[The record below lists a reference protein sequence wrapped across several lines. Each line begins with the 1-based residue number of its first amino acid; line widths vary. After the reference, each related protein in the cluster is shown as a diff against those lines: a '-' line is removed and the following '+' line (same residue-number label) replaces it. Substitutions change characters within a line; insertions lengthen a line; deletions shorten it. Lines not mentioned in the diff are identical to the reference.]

1 MSRKKLNPRNIPMTG
16 RSINIDA
23 IIDEAMRNDM
33 NHAKLLVGNALL
45 NRMSLDEIN
54 EMLNSLHEFD
64 VTEAAVSHAEQLM
77 GITER
82 PTVDLSTIST
92 GADLKKFKAKM
103 KKLALHTALCSI
115 CLCLEENGYTPDQLK
130 SIFAEVEQTKSKIDC
145 GEVTYKV
152 LKNMEGMYTGR

>member
-115 CLCLEENGYTPDQLK
+115 CLGLEENGYTPDQLK

-152 LKNMEGMYTGR
+152 LKNSME

>member
-33 NHAKLLVGNALL
+33 DHAKMLVGNALREQMRPNEIFEL
-45 NRMSLDEIN
+45 LDSLQ
-54 EMLNSLHEFD
+54 EFD
-64 VTEAAVSHAEQLM
+64 STEATVKHAEQLM

-82 PTVDLSTIST
+82 PRVDLSAIST
-92 GADLKKFKAKM
+92 GADLKKFKTKM

-115 CLCLEENGYTPDQLK
+115 CLGLEDKGFSQDQLK
-130 SIFAEVEQTKSKIDC
+130 SIYSEVEQTKKKIDN
-145 GEVTYKV
+145 GELSFKE
-152 LKNMEGMYTGR
+152 LKKKMD

>member
-1 MSRKKLNPRNIPMTG
+1 MSRKKLNPRHIPMTG

-115 CLCLEENGYTPDQLK
+115 CLGLEDKGFSQNNLCSQNPWCRY
-130 SIFAEVEQTKSKIDC
+130 
-145 GEVTYKV
+145 
-152 LKNMEGMYTGR
+152 

>member
-54 EMLNSLHEFD
+54 EMLNSLYEFD

-92 GADLKKFKAKM
+92 GADLKEFKTKM

-115 CLCLEENGYTPDQLK
+115 CLGLEDKGYTPDQLQ
-130 SIFAEVEQTKSKIDC
+130 SLFAEVEQTKSKIDC
-145 GEVTYKV
+145 GEVTYKE
-152 LKNMEGMYTGR
+152 LKNRME

>member
-45 NRMSLDEIN
+45 DRMSPDEIN
-54 EMLNSLHEFD
+54 EMLDSLQEFD

-82 PTVDLSTIST
+82 PSVDLSAIST
-92 GADLKKFKAKM
+92 GADLKKFKARM

-115 CLCLEENGYTPDQLK
+115 CLGMEEKGYTPEQLQ
-130 SIFAEVEQTKSKIDC
+130 SIFAEVEQMKNKIDNR
-145 GEVTYKV
+145 EISYKE
-152 LKNMEGMYTGR
+152 LSSRKGTLS